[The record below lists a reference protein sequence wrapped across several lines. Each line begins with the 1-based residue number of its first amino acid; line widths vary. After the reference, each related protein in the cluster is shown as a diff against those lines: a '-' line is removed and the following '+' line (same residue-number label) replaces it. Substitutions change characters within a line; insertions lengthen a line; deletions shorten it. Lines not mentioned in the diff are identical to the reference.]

1 VFLSHLLGNAQE
13 MGCEVSCLSAFLLNN
28 QIEMKIT
35 VCAMSDDEMQ
45 FQADWA
51 ALTAHCE
58 EHRPKLV
65 LLPELPFS
73 KWIASSLSVG
83 ISEKMES
90 LRKYD
95 LWDDRLHEL
104 DAQYVV
110 YSRPVVEDAKYFNTA
125 FLFEKGKGHVALH
138 TKGLFPEEEHFYEQS
153 CYAAPK
159 KEYCAFDTGEF
170 KIGVLLCTE
179 MWFTDKARIY
189 GKQGVDLLLCP
200 RATGISSVPQWT
212 RLGQTLA
219 VISGAYCLSANKSG
233 FDEVNQFQWGGNGW
247 VAAPGNGE
255 LLGTTGEHG
264 FLTVDIDLEKAKL
277 AKSEYP
283 LYVREDL

>member
-1 VFLSHLLGNAQE
+1 
-13 MGCEVSCLSAFLLNN
+13 
-28 QIEMKIT
+28 MKIT
-35 VCAMSDDEMQ
+35 VCAMSDDEIQ
-45 FQADWA
+45 FERDWV
-51 ALTAHCE
+51 ALTAHCQ

-73 KWIASSLSVG
+73 KWIASSLIAG

-90 LRKYD
+90 LRKHD
-95 LWDDRLHEL
+95 LWDGRLHEL
-104 DAQYVV
+104 AAQYVV
-110 YSRPVVEDAKYFNTA
+110 YSRPVFDGAKYFNTA
-125 FLFEKGKGHVALH
+125 FLYEKGKGHTALH
-138 TKGLFPEEEHFYEQS
+138 VKSLFPEEQHFYEQS
-153 CYAAPK
+153 CYASPE
-159 KEYCAFDTGEF
+159 KEYKAFDTGEI

-189 GKQGVDLLLCP
+189 GKQGIDLLLCP
-200 RATGISSVPQWT
+200 RATGIPSVPQWT

-233 FDEVNQFQWGGNGW
+233 FDEVNQFLWGGNGW
-247 VAAPGNGE
+247 AAAPGNGE

-264 FLTVDIDLEKAKL
+264 FFTADIDLEKAKI